1 MNRQELMEMVATY
14 PRLYHLTARDSW
26 DSIKKNGLLST
37 SMLLSRCKTP
47 REQRNTICQK
57 PRANSVPIENP
68 EISLKATIRD
78 QEPLYDSFLKIQLEK
93 QRAKITPKQWHER
106 QNRRVYFFLSKKRLE
121 KFSKQYPNEDMLEI
135 NTRSLVA
142 AHCCQ
147 IELCA
152 YNSGYN
158 KREENML
165 ENPSYYKRHDDM
177 FLPLKDYPYRFWQK
191 HNKVPVNELTVLNG
205 VLDIAF
211 HAIKV
216 VRMHKDEEPE
226 VLEES
231 CHTNQPK
238 CCDSGDIYGCHC
250 LL

>member
-14 PRLYHLTARDSW
+14 PRLYHLTAQGSW

-37 SMLLSRCKTP
+37 SKLLAMSKTP
-47 REQRNTICQK
+47 QELRNIICRK
-57 PRANSVPIENP
+57 PRSHSVIVENP
-68 EISLKATIRD
+68 EIFLKATIRD
-78 QEPLYDSFLKIQLEK
+78 QKPLYDSFLKTQLEK
-93 QRAKITPKQWHER
+93 QRAKITPKQWYER
-106 QNRRVYFFLSKKRLE
+106 QNGRVFLFLSSERLAN
-121 KFSKQYPNEDMLEI
+121 FAKQYPDEDVLVI

-191 HNKVPVNELTVLNG
+191 HNKVPVKELTVLNG
-205 VLDIAF
+205 VPDIAF
-211 HAIKV
+211 HVIKV

-226 VLEES
+226 VLEE
-231 CHTNQPK
+231 CCPTHQPN
-238 CCDSGDIYGCHC
+238 CYDSGGIYGCHC